1 MLTILLFAMN
11 KVDRNKLLTQ
21 IFIKH
26 YPYLCRY
33 AKSYVHNNEEAKDVV
48 SNVLLSMLDK
58 PDKLSTMNE
67 DEQRG
72 YLSTSV
78 RNRSFNSLKKTGRE
92 LERSV
97 WDSFD
102 EGTMTA
108 TYDDYKFEEE
118 YQSYLKEAI
127 AVLPPNYRKVV
138 VLKYYEGLG
147 YKEIAKEMNISV
159 SQVGVILN
167 RAKVKIKN
175 YITEVKQN
183 ETER

>member
-1 MLTILLFAMN
+1 M
-11 KVDRNKLLTQ
+11 
-21 IFIKH
+21 
-26 YPYLCRY
+26 
-33 AKSYVHNNEEAKDVV
+33 